1 MKKIILIIF
10 TIISINGLAQT
21 TELKLISD
29 VWPPFTNVETEDS
42 FATDLVKEALNRINI
57 QVTIEITEFSNI
69 ITDINSGKFEG
80 SAALWLTEEREKNY
94 IFSKP
99 YLQNQLILVGHK
111 GKDMSK
117 VSFSEL
123 KGKRIGVIENYAYGN
138 ELYEDKGIIVVSG
151 ESNQDN
157 LENLLSNKIDYMLV
171 DALLIQYMLKYQV
184 NDVSEYLAI
193 GSEPLL
199 IKSLHFV
206 LRKDISNSEQII
218 SRFNVEIQNMISDG
232 TYHKILNL
240 NWIQTDIDGD
250 GNMELVLKGNEAGIK
265 APKIAYG
272 VTTETADIMRIN
284 RPDRYYINGV
294 MYNGWENVPTRFKV
308 EDTSLK
314 YPHKRDEV
322 LKFKF

>member
-80 SAALWLTEEREKNY
+80 SAALWLTEERERNY

-184 NDVSEYLAI
+184 NDVSEYLAV

-265 APKIAYG
+265 APKRAYG